1 MDNLLQDIR
10 FGFRRLLKR
19 PAITALAIISLA
31 LGIGANSSIF
41 SIVNAVLL
49 RPLPYEDSHRLMT
62 LWETNSQQIATVM
75 NLQNRNQVA
84 PANFLDW
91 SKQNQVFEE
100 LVASRLISF
109 NLTGGDRPERV
120 LGAIVNQKLF
130 SVLRVKPVL
139 GRTFLADDTVG
150 NRDRVAILSDAL
162 WQRRFGADPNVIGQ
176 KLSMNNESFSVIG
189 VMAPHFQ
196 YPDEAEVWVLSRLEV
211 PEAPGGASANANLL
225 TNRTLHYLM
234 VVARLKPGVT
244 SQQAQADLKN
254 IASNLQSQYPDTNA
268 SAGVTVETMQ
278 EDIVGDIR
286 PTLRILLGVVV
297 FVLLIACVNIA
308 NLLLARATLLRKEI
322 AVRVALG
329 ANRARIIRQLLTESV
344 LLAMAGGVLGLIL
357 AYLGIKGLVA
367 LSPSDIPRLKEI
379 SLDGYVLGW
388 TFLISI
394 LTGVISGLAPAL
406 QVSKPNLNETLQEG
420 GRGADPGAA
429 HHRVRSLLVVAEVA
443 ISLVL
448 LTGAGLLIK
457 SFIHLQK
464 INPGFTSDN
473 VLTMRLAL
481 PAYKYAG
488 EEQTK
493 PYFTELLHRV
503 KTLPGVDSVAIT
515 TALPLSTFEAASS
528 YTVEGQPLPSDGSLP
543 IANWRVVSPE
553 YFQVLSIPVIQGR
566 TFTERDNKEVPPV
579 IIINQT
585 MARSVFPN
593 QDPIGR
599 RITVGAE
606 KSPSQIVGVVG
617 DIRHSG
623 LDAEPK
629 PEMYVSYL
637 QTARASYTVAVRTKV
652 DPSSMVASVRNEIQG
667 IDKDQPI
674 AGVKTMNE
682 MRAESLAQVRF
693 NTLVLSVFAALGLI
707 LAAVGI
713 YGVAAYS
720 VSQRTHEI
728 GIRMALGAHPQSVL
742 RLVLRQGMV
751 LALIGVALG
760 LVASYAV
767 TRVMRSL
774 LFGVTATD
782 PITFVIV
789 ALVLAAVALLANYV
803 PARRATRV
811 DPLIALRYE

>member
-1 MDNLLQDIR
+1 MENLLQDIR
-10 FGFRRLLKR
+10 FGARRLLKR
-19 PAITALAIISLA
+19 PAITAIAIISLA
-31 LGIGANSSIF
+31 LGIGANTSIF

-91 SKQNQVFEE
+91 SKQNHVFEE
-100 LVASRLISF
+100 MGAARFVSF
-109 NLTGGDRPERV
+109 NLTGGDQPERI
-120 LGAIVNQKLF
+120 LGAIVNQNLF

-139 GRTFLADDTVG
+139 GRTFLPDDMEG
-150 NRDRVAILSDAL
+150 NRERVAILSDPL

-176 KLSMNNESFSVIG
+176 KLSMNNEIFSVIG
-189 VMAPHFQ
+189 VMPPQFQ
-196 YPDEAEVWVLSRLEV
+196 YPDEAEVWVLSRLAV
-211 PEAPGGASANANLL
+211 PEAPGGASANTNLL

-244 SQQAQADLKN
+244 TQQAQADLKN
-254 IASNLQSQYPDTNA
+254 IAANLQSQYPDTNG
-268 SAGVTVETMQ
+268 SAGVTVVTMQ

-286 PTLRILLGVVV
+286 PTLRILLGVVI

-308 NLLLARATLLRKEI
+308 NLLLARATALRKEI
-322 AVRVALG
+322 AVRIALG

-357 AYLGIKGLVA
+357 AYLGIKVLLA

-379 SLDGYVLGW
+379 NLDGYVLGW
-388 TFLISI
+388 TFLVSL
-394 LTGVISGLAPAL
+394 LTGVISGLVPAL
-406 QVSKPNLNETLQEG
+406 QISKPNLNETLQEG
-420 GRGADPGAA
+420 GRGADAA
-429 HHRVRSLLVVAEVA
+429 ATHHRVRNLLVVAEVA
-443 ISLVL
+443 VSLVL

-457 SFIHLQK
+457 TFIHLQR
-464 INPGFTSDN
+464 INPGFMSDN

-481 PAYKYAG
+481 PAYKYPG

-493 PYFTELLHRV
+493 RYYTELLHRV

-566 TFTERDNKEVPPV
+566 TFTERDNTEAPTV
-579 IIINQT
+579 IIINQN

-617 DIRHSG
+617 DVRHSG

-629 PEMYVSYL
+629 PEMYVSFL
-637 QTARASYTVAVRTKV
+637 QTARAAYTVAVRTKV

-674 AGVKTMNE
+674 SGVKTMNE

-713 YGVAAYS
+713 YGVASYS
-720 VSQRTHEI
+720 VTQRTHEI
-728 GIRMALGAHPQSVL
+728 GIRMALGAQPKSVL
-742 RLVLRQGMV
+742 KMVLRQGMV

-760 LVASYAV
+760 LIASYAV
-767 TRVMRSL
+767 TGVMRSL

-789 ALVLAAVALLANYV
+789 ALVLAAVALLANYI

>member
-1 MDNLLQDIR
+1 MENLLQDIR

-19 PAITALAIISLA
+19 PAITAIAIISLA
-31 LGIGANSSIF
+31 LGIGANTSIF

-49 RPLPYEDSHRLMT
+49 RPLPYEDSGRLMT
-62 LWETNSQQIATVM
+62 LWETNSQHIATVM
-75 NLQNRNQVA
+75 NVQNRNQVA

-100 LVASRLISF
+100 MGASRFVSF
-109 NLTGGDRPERV
+109 NLTGGDRPERL
-120 LGAIVNQKLF
+120 LGAIVNQNLF

-139 GRTFLADDTVG
+139 GRTFLADDTQG
-150 NRDRVAILSDAL
+150 NRERVAILSDAL
-162 WQRRFGADPNVIGQ
+162 WQRRFAADPNVIGQ
-176 KLSMNNESFSVIG
+176 KLLMNNESFSVIG
-189 VMAPHFQ
+189 VMPPEFQ
-196 YPDEAEVWVLSRLEV
+196 YPDEAEVWVLSRYEV
-211 PEAPGGASANANLL
+211 PEAPGGASANANLT
-225 TNRTLHYLM
+225 TNRTAHYLM
-234 VVARLKPGVT
+234 AVARLKPGVT
-244 SQQAQADLKN
+244 AQQAQADIQN
-254 IASNLQSQYPDTNA
+254 IAGNLASQYPDTNG
-268 SAGVTVETMQ
+268 SAGVSVVTMQ

-308 NLLLARATLLRKEI
+308 NLLLARATSLRKEI

-344 LLAMAGGVLGLIL
+344 LLAMAGGVLGLLL
-357 AYLGIKGLVA
+357 AYLGIKVLVA
-367 LSPSDIPRLKEI
+367 LSPTDIPRLKEI
-379 SLDGYVLGW
+379 ALDGWVLGW
-388 TFLISI
+388 TFLVSL

-420 GRGADPGAA
+420 GRGADQAST
-429 HHRVRSLLVVAEVA
+429 HHYVRNVLVVAEVA

-464 INPGFTSDN
+464 INPGFSSDN
-473 VLTMRLAL
+473 VLTMRVSL
-481 PAYKYAG
+481 PTYKYAG

-493 PYFTELLHRV
+493 PYYTELLQRV

-528 YTVEGQPLPSDGSLP
+528 YIVEGQPLPSDGSLP
-543 IANWRVVSPE
+543 IANWRIVSPE
-553 YFQVLSIPVIQGR
+553 YFQVLSMPVIQGR
-566 TFTERDNKEVPPV
+566 TFTERDTKDVPPV
-579 IIINQT
+579 VIINQN
-585 MARSVFPN
+585 MARTAFPN

-599 RITVGAE
+599 RLTIGGE
-606 KSPSQIVGVVG
+606 KTPSQIVGVVG
-617 DIRHSG
+617 DVRHSG

-637 QTARASYTVAVRTKV
+637 QTPRAAYTVAVRTKV
-652 DPSSMVASVRNEIQG
+652 DPASMAASVRNEIQG

-674 AGVKTMNE
+674 AAVKTMNE

-693 NTLVLSVFAALGLI
+693 NTLVLSVFAVLGLV
-707 LAAVGI
+707 LAGVGI

-728 GIRMALGAHPQSVL
+728 GIRMALGAQPQSVL
-742 RLVLRQGMV
+742 RLVLRQGMFF
-751 LALIGVALG
+751 ALIGVAIG

-789 ALVLAAVALLANYV
+789 AVVLAVVALLANYV

-811 DPLIALRYE
+811 DPLTALRYE